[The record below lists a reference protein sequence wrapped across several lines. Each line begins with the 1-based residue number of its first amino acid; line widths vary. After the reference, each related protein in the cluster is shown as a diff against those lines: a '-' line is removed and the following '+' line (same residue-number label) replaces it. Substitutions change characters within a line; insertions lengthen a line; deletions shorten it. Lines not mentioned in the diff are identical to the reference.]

1 MAQSQYCKIILL
13 VRIRHSGGVASD
25 KKLGLRNYEYSGY
38 SERSA
43 AESRISAALKERFF
57 AKLRMTNNSLLS
69 AHGYETAPEVPGQS
83 RREEFPPP
91 AALRGLLEKS
101 PQPVYT

>member
-13 VRIRHSGGVASD
+13 AGLRHPGAVASD
-25 KKLGLRNYEYSGY
+25 KKLGLENYEYSCH

-57 AKLRMTNNSLLS
+57 AALRMTNNSLLS
-69 AHGYETAPEVPGQS
+69 AHWYETALEVPGQS
-83 RREEFPPP
+83 RREELPPP
-91 AALRGLLEKS
+91 AAIRGLLEKS
-101 PQPVYT
+101 PRPVYT